1 MSNLSE
7 VNPVRIGPTV
17 DRIGVVDSLRGAAL
31 CGVIVFNIVAMVG
44 GFLGKELLAKAGPLD
59 MAGAAVVILLIQ
71 GKARACFALLFGT
84 GFGILHQRTST
95 RGQDF
100 KSFYLRR
107 MAVLLTIGLFNLSFL
122 FFGDILILYAILGMA
137 TLLFSRLAQRTL
149 WRLGLFLI
157 LVPPIAAGAFEAVSG
172 APLPNA
178 AGLTPAQVAAAMPA
192 TLPVYR
198 GGDYGAYIAA
208 NWHYYVDMYRIDTLE
223 TVVYN
228 LSVLGLFLLGLWT
241 ARSGMLKDGERW
253 RPFLRKVVLWC
264 LPIGLMLSVVQG
276 TRRMGI
282 HAEGALH
289 GVVTAAYAGVS
300 IAAFGYIALLY
311 LLLTRRWSILL
322 RALAPVGRMTL
333 TGYLAA
339 NAIGSFVFYGWGMGT
354 MAGWNVVGLVLFGFG
369 IFCALCMFS
378 AAWLRCFRFGPAE
391 WVWRSLT
398 YGRAQPMRK
407 QAPATGSAA
416 TG

>member
-1 MSNLSE
+1 MSNPSV
-7 VNPVRIGPTV
+7 VNPARRGPNV

-71 GKARACFALLFGT
+71 GKARACFALLFGV

-100 KSFYLRR
+100 KAFYLRR
-107 MAVLLTIGLFNLSFL
+107 MAVLLAIGLFNLSFL

-137 TLLFSRLAQRTL
+137 TLLCDRLAQRTL

-157 LVPPIAAGAFEAVSG
+157 LAPPIAAGAFEAISG
-172 APLPNA
+172 AALPNA
-178 AGLTPAQVAAAMPA
+178 AGLSAAQVAAAMPA
-192 TLPVYR
+192 TLPIYQ

-208 NWHYYVDMYRIDTLE
+208 NWHYYIDMYRIDTLE

-228 LSVLGLFLLGLWT
+228 LGVLGLFLLGLWT
-241 ARSGMLKDGERW
+241 ARSGVLTDGERW

-264 LPIGLMLSVVQG
+264 LPIGLLLSLVQG
-276 TRRMGI
+276 SRRMGV

-289 GVVTAAYAGVS
+289 GAVTAAYVGLS

-311 LLLTRRWSILL
+311 LLLTRRWAVLQK
-322 RALAPVGRMTL
+322 ALAPMGRMTL

-339 NAIGSFVFYGWGMGT
+339 NAVGSFVFYGWGMGT
-354 MAGWNVVGLVLFGFG
+354 LAGWSVNGLVLFGFG
-369 IFCALCMFS
+369 IFCALCLFS
-378 AAWLRCFRFGPAE
+378 AVWLRCFRFGPAE

-398 YGRAQPMRK
+398 YGCAQPMRK
-407 QAPATGSAA
+407 R
-416 TG
+416 